1 MKHDLRMRRRAGAAV
16 FAPAVAAHLAAGL
29 QAGPAARRAANL
41 PPGAPWAALAM
52 VASLLAPATA
62 PAQGCPGQ
70 GSLPRAAQWEPAPFA
85 LGCAQAP
92 GWPAWHLR
100 TPAHR
105 EPAPRPGFAP
115 GDATAL
121 PRWLVTWRCTG
132 WLLLPVVPQSLATM
146 GYVLDRPELPCGT
159 TP

>member
-1 MKHDLRMRRRAGAAV
+1 MNLDLCVRRRRGAAFV
-16 FAPAVAAHLAAGL
+16 AVALACML
-29 QAGPAARRAANL
+29 LVPARAA
-41 PPGAPWAALAM
+41 
-52 VASLLAPATA
+52 
-62 PAQGCPGQ
+62 AQNCPGQ
-70 GSLPRAAQWEPAPFA
+70 GSLPRAAQRDAAPFA

-92 GWPAWHLR
+92 GWPSWHLW
-100 TPAHR
+100 TPPHR

-115 GDATAL
+115 GDAVAL

-146 GYVLDRPELPCGT
+146 GYVLDRPEWPCGT

>member
-1 MKHDLRMRRRAGAAV
+1 MNLDLCVRRRRGAAFV
-16 FAPAVAAHLAAGL
+16 AVALACML
-29 QAGPAARRAANL
+29 LVPARAA
-41 PPGAPWAALAM
+41 
-52 VASLLAPATA
+52 
-62 PAQGCPGQ
+62 AQNCPGQ
-70 GSLPRAAQWEPAPFA
+70 GSLPRAAQRDAAPFA

-92 GWPAWHLR
+92 GWPSWHLW
-100 TPAHR
+100 TPPHR

-115 GDATAL
+115 GAAVAL

-146 GYVLDRPELPCGT
+146 GYVLDRPEWPCGT